1 MTFHAKKAMPF
12 CSEKKTILK
21 ANEKTRDFKSFELE
35 RPLFF
40 TGRTIIWN
48 NRSVRKRTKEMENK
62 RLFLEQ
68 TN

>member
-1 MTFHAKKAMPF
+1 MQRKPCRFVQKK
-12 CSEKKTILK
+12 KILK
-21 ANEKTRDFKSFELE
+21 ANEKKRAILNRSNELE
-35 RPLFF
+35 RLLFF

-68 TN
+68 TK

>member
-1 MTFHAKKAMPF
+1 MQRNPCRFVQKK
-12 CSEKKTILK
+12 
-21 ANEKTRDFKSFELE
+21 NDFKSERKKRAILNRSNELE
-35 RPLFF
+35 RLLFF

-68 TN
+68 TK